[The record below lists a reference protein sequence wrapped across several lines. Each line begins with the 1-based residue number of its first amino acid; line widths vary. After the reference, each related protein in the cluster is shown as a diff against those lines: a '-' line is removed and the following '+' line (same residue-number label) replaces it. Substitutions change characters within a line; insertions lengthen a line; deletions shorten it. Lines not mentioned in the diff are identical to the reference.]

1 MIRRL
6 TAQHPERNG
15 REAETWGHPSKLAS
29 PARLHSRMKRSKGQ
43 LWVGEVWT
51 NIEGDLLFFVCLI
64 LLSEFC
70 TMYMIYYLE
79 IKYKLLRGQRV
90 WKKDWKS

>member
-1 MIRRL
+1 M
-6 TAQHPERNG
+6 
-15 REAETWGHPSKLAS
+15 
-29 PARLHSRMKRSKGQ
+29 
-43 LWVGEVWT
+43 WT